1 MASNQATGD
10 DLAARAMRPLT
21 DLEQGW
27 GTTRL
32 QDAYDQIVVQVP
44 SVTDRLDAGSPGD
57 PFSRLVV
64 QVQCAMV
71 LRVLTNPDGIRSEGS
86 DDYTR
91 TLDTAVSS
99 GQLYVT
105 DTERALLTAWDGH
118 NDGAW
123 TIRPYAPPVRVQ
135 PDGFTPFPTTTSD
148 TW

>member
-1 MASNQATGD
+1 MASNQATGT
-10 DLAARAMRPLT
+10 DLAARALRPLT
-21 DLEQGW
+21 DAELAW
-27 GTTRL
+27 GATRL
-32 QDAYDQIVVQVP
+32 GDAYDQIVVQVP
-44 SVTDRLDAGSPGD
+44 SVADRLDAGLLGD

-71 LRVLTNPDGIRSEGS
+71 LRVLNNPDGIRAEGS

-105 DTERALLTAWDGH
+105 DAERALLTAWDGH

-123 TIRPYAPPVRVQ
+123 TIRPYQAPVRIA
-135 PDGFTPFPTTTSD
+135 PDGFYPFPTTTSD